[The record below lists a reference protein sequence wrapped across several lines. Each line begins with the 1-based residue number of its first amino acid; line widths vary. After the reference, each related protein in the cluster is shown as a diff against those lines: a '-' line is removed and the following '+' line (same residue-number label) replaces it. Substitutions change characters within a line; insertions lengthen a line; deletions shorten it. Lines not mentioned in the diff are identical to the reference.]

1 MFSVVDIRY
10 NLSVLHRMFLKFKK
24 FLFIFDQ
31 YFPSVSDFHVSMF
44 WKYPINLR
52 TFGDGLV
59 PSSVMFPGVNN
70 DQIYDTLLRQLNQI

>member
-31 YFPSVSDFHVSMF
+31 YFPFVSDFHVSIA
-44 WKYPINLR
+44 KLK
-52 TFGDGLV
+52 GC
-59 PSSVMFPGVNN
+59 
-70 DQIYDTLLRQLNQI
+70 LLLSCMKKFLHVD

>member
-31 YFPSVSDFHVSMF
+31 YFPSVSDFHVSIA
-44 WKYPINLR
+44 KLK
-52 TFGDGLV
+52 G
-59 PSSVMFPGVNN
+59 S
-70 DQIYDTLLRQLNQI
+70 LLLSCMKRFLHVD